1 MKHGINL
8 YHESLRPSQELLT
21 SARLLVCLLIILVT
35 CIFVR
40 GGDEYAIAKVV
51 SAQAKAQIQQAE
63 LSGRMVELA
72 GELSRQRQDR
82 SLLRRTERIEL
93 DVESRRA
100 LLDEFNR
107 RGKIRRAN
115 LSPVL
120 QELASIHVEGLW
132 LTRISIQADG
142 VELEGHTLAPNL
154 IPHWMAKFASA
165 STLASH
171 QFSVVELR
179 RDNGNLLSFALLS
192 KPKPIVAADG
202 TERPVSVLNLFED
215 QMKAVE
221 PNEKHIPYI

>member
-8 YHESLRPSQELLT
+8 YHESLRPSHELLT
-21 SARLLVCLLIILVT
+21 SARLLGCLLVILLGCVL
-35 CIFVR
+35 VR
-40 GGDEYAIAKVV
+40 GGYEYATAKVV
-51 SAQAKAQIQQAE
+51 NAQTKAQNKQVE
-63 LSGRMVELA
+63 LSGHMVELA
-72 GELSRQRQDR
+72 SALNRQRPDR

-120 QELASIHVEGLW
+120 KELASIHVEGLW

-154 IPHWMAKFASA
+154 IPHWMAKFSSA

-171 QFSVVELR
+171 EFSVVELR
-179 RDNGNLLSFALLS
+179 RENGSVLSFALLS
-192 KPKPIVAADG
+192 KPKPVIAADG
-202 TERPVSVLNLFED
+202 TETPGNVLNLFED
-215 QMKAVE
+215 QMKAME
-221 PNEKHIPYI
+221 PNEKHIP